1 MGNSISIEMAD
12 NITDLE
18 SQISS
23 LSTQSTVNT
32 VMSWLIIVL
41 SICKPILLEYIKR
54 RWAKAESTATT
65 TTTDP
70 LDCL

>member
-1 MGNSISIEMAD
+1 
-12 NITDLE
+12 
-18 SQISS
+18 
-23 LSTQSTVNT
+23 
-32 VMSWLIIVL
+32 
-41 SICKPILLEYIKR
+41 LEYIKR